1 MSQQPP
7 DQFVA
12 DGQQRIRATDEY
24 LQQVREIHT
33 RIRIRYHDELAHASF
48 WQRWRLQWKI
58 RREIR
63 QACADVAPDV
73 ALYLH
78 AI

>member
-1 MSQQPP
+1 MSRQLPE
-7 DQFVA
+7 QFVA
-12 DGQQRIRATDEY
+12 DGQQRIRSTDEY
-24 LQQVREIHT
+24 LLQVRETHT
-33 RIRIRYHDELAHASF
+33 RIWTRYRDELAHASF

-63 QACADVAPDV
+63 RACADVAPDA

-78 AI
+78 V